1 MVRFLFAL
9 AILLGALQLSQRLA
23 AAAPEGIPSE
33 SVEATIFERIDG
45 DKFKVRI
52 ENEIRVVN
60 LIGADA
66 PELTEG
72 SYGECY
78 AIEAANYVTKTLPIG
93 STVWLEAD
101 SKVEDGKDRLLRY
114 VWLERPDGQKP
125 FMLNQRLI
133 QQGYASFKDDDENN
147 RYDSRFSK
155 SEGDAKEAGKG
166 IWKSC
171 ESPHDALGTESETT
185 RTIDYR
191 LSGDGNAD
199 VNLTLTTGTYGVL
212 ARCQKEVMFVY
223 VNELSDNNIGIPIS
237 RDPMNEDSSNILA
250 IPYDGDFEFEVICDA
265 KWSIELVKQ

>member
-9 AILLGALQLSQRLA
+9 AVLLGTLQLSQRLA

-33 SVEATIFERIDG
+33 SVEATVFERIDG
-45 DKFKVRI
+45 DKFKVRV

-78 AIEAANYVTKTLPIG
+78 AIEAANYVTKTLPVG

-114 VWLERPDGQKP
+114 VWIERPDGQKP

-147 RYDSRFSK
+147 RNDSRFSK

-171 ESPHDALGTESETT
+171 EGPHVALEAESETV
-185 RTIDYR
+185 RTIDHQ
-191 LSGDGNAD
+191 LAGDGNTA
-199 VNLTLTTGTYGVL
+199 VNATLASGDYGVL
-212 ARCQKEVMFVY
+212 ARCQQDVMFVY
-223 VNELSDNNIGIPIS
+223 VNELSGGNIGIPIS

-250 IPYDGDFEFEVICDA
+250 IPYDGDFEFEVICDGN
-265 KWSIELVKQ
+265 WRIELVRQ